1 MIRLAA
7 FADEAS
13 AAFTGQLAALARNGI
28 SLIELRGLD
37 GVNIAEISEAQAKAY
52 AASLREAGV
61 AVWSIGSPIGKISID
76 GDLAALFDKLR
87 HLCRLA
93 QIFGTDKM
101 RIFGFFD
108 ACDKPHAVM
117 EALRKMVAVAAEYGV
132 GLYHE
137 NEKKIYGDTLLRV
150 RELMDAVPGLHF
162 VYDPANFM
170 EVGESAEKTLPV
182 LHAKCDYFHIKDVL
196 MATGELVPAG
206 FGDGQIAELIARIG
220 DADRVLTLEPH
231 LAIFQGYAEIDGTEM
246 KNKFTYK
253 TNDEAFDAAVTAL
266 KALLT
271 AQGYV
276 EENGGFHKK

>member
-37 GVNIAEISEAQAKAY
+37 GVNIGEIGEAQAKAY

-61 AVWSIGSPIGKISID
+61 EVWSIGSPIGKISID
-76 GDLAALFDKLR
+76 GDLAAHFDKLR

-93 QIFGTDKM
+93 QIFGTDKI
-101 RIFGFFD
+101 RIFSFFD
-108 ACDKPHAVM
+108 AYERRDAVVA
-117 EALRKMVAVAAEYGV
+117 ALRRMVGIAAEYGV
-132 GLYHE
+132 ELYHE

-170 EVGESAEKTLPV
+170 EVGEPAEKTLPA

-253 TNDEAFDAAVTAL
+253 TNGEAFDAAVTAL

>member
-13 AAFTGQLAALARNGI
+13 AAFTGQLAALTRNGI

-37 GVNIAEISEAQAKAY
+37 GVNIGEIGEAQAKAY
-52 AASLREAGV
+52 AAALREAGV
-61 AVWSIGSPIGKISID
+61 EVWSIGSPIGKISID
-76 GDLAALFDKLR
+76 GDLAAHFDKLR

-101 RIFGFFD
+101 RIFSFFD

-117 EALRKMVAVAAEYGV
+117 ETLRKMVAVAAEYGV

-137 NEKKIYGDTLLRV
+137 NEKKIYGDTLLHV

-162 VYDPANFM
+162 VYDPANFI
-170 EVGESAEKTLPV
+170 EVGEPAEKTLPV

-246 KNKFTYK
+246 KNKFTYQ

-271 AQGYV
+271 AQDYV
-276 EENGGFHKK
+276 EENGGFRKK